1 MPSELSIPQGI
12 VTSIRES
19 VPLLAQGLSTHHSGT
34 PHQGLPPRKLPTRV
48 TVFSKNRWFMLPL
61 RAASPSVNRPAHP
74 VLSFA
79 DETEYEYSG
88 SEEEEEEVPEQ
99 EGEPR

>member
-1 MPSELSIPQGI
+1 MICELSY
-12 VTSIRES
+12 
-19 VPLLAQGLSTHHSGT
+19 LSC
-34 PHQGLPPRKLPTRV
+34 PFLI
-48 TVFSKNRWFMLPL
+48 
-61 RAASPSVNRPAHP
+61 
-74 VLSFA
+74 

>member
-1 MPSELSIPQGI
+1 M
-12 VTSIRES
+12 TC
-19 VPLLAQGLSTHHSGT
+19 
-34 PHQGLPPRKLPTRV
+34 KLPL
-48 TVFSKNRWFMLPL
+48 FSCPFLI
-61 RAASPSVNRPAHP
+61 
-74 VLSFA
+74 

>member
-1 MPSELSIPQGI
+1 MGFVYAEWILGSRMDLLTEGDRNWFTKVLLPVPTVLKLKISTTWTI
-12 VTSIRES
+12 VSF
-19 VPLLAQGLSTHHSGT
+19 LL
-34 PHQGLPPRKLPTRV
+34 
-48 TVFSKNRWFMLPL
+48 
-61 RAASPSVNRPAHP
+61 
-74 VLSFA
+74 

>member
-1 MPSELSIPQGI
+1 MLLEMLAY
-12 VTSIRES
+12 TCMCHDLWA
-19 VPLLAQGLSTHHSGT
+19 VP
-34 PHQGLPPRKLPTRV
+34 
-48 TVFSKNRWFMLPL
+48 FI
-61 RAASPSVNRPAHP
+61 
-74 VLSFA
+74 LSFI

>member
-1 MPSELSIPQGI
+1 MDLLTEGDRNWLTKVLLPVPTVLKLKISTTWTI
-12 VTSIRES
+12 VSF
-19 VPLLAQGLSTHHSGT
+19 LL
-34 PHQGLPPRKLPTRV
+34 
-48 TVFSKNRWFMLPL
+48 
-61 RAASPSVNRPAHP
+61 
-74 VLSFA
+74 

>member
-1 MPSELSIPQGI
+1 MLFSAVMPWKS
-12 VTSIRES
+12 
-19 VPLLAQGLSTHHSGT
+19 
-34 PHQGLPPRKLPTRV
+34 LPIQRHIKIFKLFIDLV
-48 TVFSKNRWFMLPL
+48 LVF
-61 RAASPSVNRPAHP
+61 V
-74 VLSFA
+74 

>member
-1 MPSELSIPQGI
+1 
-12 VTSIRES
+12 
-19 VPLLAQGLSTHHSGT
+19 
-34 PHQGLPPRKLPTRV
+34 
-48 TVFSKNRWFMLPL
+48 MLPL

-88 SEEEEEEVPEQ
+88 SEEEEEEVPEH

>member
-1 MPSELSIPQGI
+1 VNCP
-12 VTSIRES
+12 VY
-19 VPLLAQGLSTHHSGT
+19 LAL
-34 PHQGLPPRKLPTRV
+34 
-48 TVFSKNRWFMLPL
+48 FFI
-61 RAASPSVNRPAHP
+61 
-74 VLSFA
+74 

>member
-1 MPSELSIPQGI
+1 
-12 VTSIRES
+12 
-19 VPLLAQGLSTHHSGT
+19 
-34 PHQGLPPRKLPTRV
+34 
-48 TVFSKNRWFMLPL
+48 MLPL

-74 VLSFA
+74 VLSFP

>member
-1 MPSELSIPQGI
+1 MS
-12 VTSIRES
+12 
-19 VPLLAQGLSTHHSGT
+19 
-34 PHQGLPPRKLPTRV
+34 
-48 TVFSKNRWFMLPL
+48 WF
-61 RAASPSVNRPAHP
+61 VNCL
-74 VLSFA
+74 VDLFLI